1 MSRYLTKYVGTY
13 RVLAEI
19 NQDTNDYPRTPEGL
33 IDPLFDDLYI
43 PCKGN
48 AKIIHNKRDILML
61 YVQGLGGSY
70 VVRKVAKTL
79 LNMENDLEYTIQQLL
94 DILVEKDVFSAY
106 EILDGESYFYF
117 KADKLDTLAEIV
129 EPKTSGCNISP
140 FSSKNLPKSK
150 YTIPEDDLAKYKSA
164 MNKIVGLDEMSKMR
178 KISNLTTD
186 FDKEIR
192 KAKGKK
198 FDIVAEMRAVG
209 LKRKEFIHSLGLWD
223 KYTLFLESN
232 I

>member
-19 NQDTNDYPRTPEGL
+19 NQDTNDYPRTTEGL

-48 AKIIHNKRDILML
+48 ARIIHHKRDILML

-70 VVRKVAKTL
+70 LVRKMAKTL
-79 LNMENDLEYTIQQLL
+79 LNMENDLEYTIQQLM
-94 DILVEKDVFSAY
+94 DILVEKDVITAY
-106 EILDGESYFYF
+106 EVLDGESYFYF
-117 KADKLDTLAEIV
+117 KADKLESLVEII
-129 EPKTSGCNISP
+129 EPKTTGCGISP

-150 YTIPEDDLAKYKSA
+150 YTIPEEDLVRYKSII
-164 MNKIVGLDEMSKMR
+164 NKVTDLDDMSKMR
-178 KISNLTTD
+178 KISNLTTA
-186 FDKEIR
+186 FDKEIL
-192 KAKGKK
+192 KVKGKK
-198 FDIVAEMRAVG
+198 FNVLAEMRAVG
-209 LKRKEFIHSLGLWD
+209 LRRKEFIHSLGLWD
-223 KYTLFLESN
+223 KYVLFLESN